1 MTVFQLEFCDYA
13 RVSISAANPKIKAAK
28 ICGVT
33 VLVLLLLFCALGP
46 AKLQYRTGL
55 GWQIDHVVGYFV
67 FTMGFWFVWPRPFII
82 GGALMLVAML
92 LEALQAVTP
101 DRHCD
106 LQGVLYSVG
115 GVLIAALVAHLL
127 TRIRLKVLPRMRLV
141 RASRPRPLPG
151 AA

>member
-1 MTVFQLEFCDYA
+1 MTAFLLELCDYA
-13 RVSISAANPKIKAAK
+13 RVSIWAANPKIKAAK
-28 ICGVT
+28 IGSVA
-33 VLVLLLLFCALGP
+33 VLAFLLLFAALGP

-106 LQGVLYSVG
+106 LQGVLYSAG

-127 TRIRLKVLPRMRLV
+127 TKIQLKGLTRIRLV
-141 RASRPRPLPG
+141 RAARPPPLAG

>member
-1 MTVFQLEFCDYA
+1 MTAILLELCDYA

-28 ICGVT
+28 IGGVI

-46 AKLQYRTGL
+46 ARLQYRTGL

-127 TRIRLKVLPRMRLV
+127 AKIQLKVLPRIGLG

>member
-1 MTVFQLEFCDYA
+1 VTAFPLELCDYA
-13 RVSISAANPKIKAAK
+13 RVSISAAYPKIKAAK
-28 ICGVT
+28 IGGVA
-33 VLVLLLLFCALGP
+33 VLVLLLLFAALGP
-46 AKLQYRTGL
+46 GKLQYRTGL

-127 TRIRLKVLPRMRLV
+127 TKIQLKVLTRIRLV

>member
-1 MTVFQLEFCDYA
+1 MTAFLLELCDYA

-28 ICGVT
+28 IGGVA

-127 TRIRLKVLPRMRLV
+127 TKIQMKVVPRMRLV